1 MASSFVSQVP
11 VIIDVVKA
19 LRPHS
24 VLDIGKGFG
33 KYGFLIH
40 EYIGIDN
47 SKKID
52 PEKPLRQQSRV
63 IIDACEADT
72 DLFLPHL
79 NQLYRNIYEGDV
91 LEKYTQIGKYDLIL
105 MIDVIEHLDKHK
117 AIEMLRYF
125 IANNAIILI
134 ATPSDFFE
142 QHLYESDFE
151 NHISHWTLSDFK
163 KLGFVDSQKIDA
175 GMIYLLSPVK
185 KDIRGFGSAFIK
197 KIRRIGR
204 AVKNEI

>member
-11 VIIDVVKA
+11 VIIDVIKA
-19 LRPHS
+19 LRPKS

-40 EYIGIDN
+40 EYLGIDN
-47 SKKID
+47 SRKID
-52 PEKPLRQQSRV
+52 PEKSLRQQSAV
-63 IIDACEADT
+63 VIDACEADK

-79 NQLYRNIYEGDV
+79 DQLYRNIYEGDV
-91 LEKYTQIGKYDLIL
+91 LKNYTQIGRYDLIL
-105 MIDVIEHLDKHK
+105 MIDVIEHLDKQQ

-125 IANNAIILI
+125 ISNNGIILI

-142 QHLYESDFE
+142 QHLYESEFE
-151 NHISHWTLSDFK
+151 NHVSHWALSDFK

-175 GMIYLLSPVK
+175 GMVYLLSVEK
-185 KDIRGFGSAFIK
+185 KDIRGFGNAFIK

-204 AVKNEI
+204 AVRNEI